1 MSKKFT
7 ETEEWYLLSNK
18 EQILSNKKFNFVKP
32 DDLCN
37 KNNNINNKKQLM
49 LLNATKKIF

>member
-1 MSKKFT
+1 MNKKFT
-7 ETEEWYLLSNK
+7 ETEKWYLLSNI

-37 KNNNINNKKQLM
+37 NNNNNNNKQLM
-49 LLNATKKIF
+49 LLNAAKKFH